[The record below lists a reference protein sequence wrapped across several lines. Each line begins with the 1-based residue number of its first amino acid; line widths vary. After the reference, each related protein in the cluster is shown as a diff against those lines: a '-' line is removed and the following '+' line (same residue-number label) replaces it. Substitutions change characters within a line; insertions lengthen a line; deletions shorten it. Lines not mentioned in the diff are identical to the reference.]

1 MSSPSYEIVRAGPR
15 HAGEVLRL
23 LGTQLA
29 EHHVEIGDARLAA
42 AIDGVLADP
51 GRGFFLAA
59 IQDGRV
65 IAAAYVSFIWSLEQ
79 GGYSAW
85 LDELYV
91 EPDRR
96 CGGIGTALL
105 EAVIRE
111 CRAAGCAAIDLEI
124 DADHE
129 RVRSLYLRYGFTGLP
144 RRRMV
149 KKLGPGD

>member
-59 IQDGRV
+59 PRDGGV
-65 IAAAYVSFIWSLEQ
+65 PAAAHVAFSRPLEQ

-85 LDELYV
+85 LDARYV
-91 EPDRR
+91 APDRR
-96 CGGIGTALL
+96 GGGTGTALL

-129 RVRSLYLRYGFTGLP
+129 RVR
-144 RRRMV
+144 
-149 KKLGPGD
+149 